1 MSTFTKP
8 SAVVALTLA
17 KDTDINDLADAV
29 EEAFD
34 LIPDETRLERGT
46 TNYVVAAGAGNAYT
60 VSMPTTLAAYVD
72 GYEVVMKANHT
83 NTGAATIDIDGLG
96 AKSLRRQYGEAL
108 AAGDIRANK
117 IVPFR
122 YNSTS
127 GYFEMQLITTGNMAD
142 VATVAGISGNV
153 STVAAISANVTT
165 VAGNTAN
172 INTVAGISAN
182 VTTVAGDTANIG
194 TIATDLNGAD
204 TIGVVAGNITDIQT
218 VAGIDAAVSAVA
230 AVDAAVVVVATD
242 LSGADTIGIVAAD
255 LAGADTIGAVAGIA
269 ANVSTVA
276 GISGNVTTVAGIHA
290 NVTTVAGIAAN
301 VSTVAGD
308 SADIGTIATDLNGAN
323 TIGTVAGISADVTTV
338 AGISAD
344 VTAVAGD
351 SADIGT
357 VAADLGGAD
366 GIGTC
371 ATNIADIQD
380 VAAMALL
387 VETAEKVADY
397 TLALVDAGKIVAMNK
412 AGAAALTVPTNAA
425 VAFPVGA
432 VVGVYNLSVDAVTIA
447 GDGVVTVRNAGDL
460 PQYGECSLR
469 KRDTDEW
476 VLVGDVS

>member
-46 TNYVVAAGAGNAYT
+46 TNYVIAAGAGNAYT

-108 AAGDIRANK
+108 VAGDIQADK

-127 GYFEMQLITTGNMAD
+127 GYFEMQLITTGNMTD

-153 STVAAISANVTT
+153 STVAGISADVTT
-165 VAGNTAN
+165 VAGIAADVTV
-172 INTVAGISAN
+172 VAGIHTD
-182 VTTVAGDTANIG
+182 VTTVSAIN
-194 TIATDLNGAD
+194 
-204 TIGVVAGNITDIQT
+204 
-218 VAGIDAAVSAVA
+218 AAVSAVA
-230 AVDAAVVVVATD
+230 AVDASVVVVAT
-242 LSGADTIGIVAAD
+242 D
-255 LAGADTIGAVAGIA
+255 LAGADTIGTVAADLAGVDTIGTVAGIA

-412 AGAAALTVPTNAA
+412 AGAAVLTVPTNAA

-469 KRDTDEW
+469 KRGTDEW

>member
-46 TNYVVAAGAGNAYT
+46 TNYVASAGAGNAYT
-60 VSMPTTLAAYVD
+60 VSMPKTLGAYVD
-72 GYEVVMKANHT
+72 CYEVVMKANHT

-182 VTTVAGDTANIG
+182 VTTVAG
-194 TIATDLNGAD
+194 
-204 TIGVVAGNITDIQT
+204 
-218 VAGIDAAVSAVA
+218 VA
-230 AVDAAVVVVATD
+230 A
-242 LSGADTIGIVAAD
+242 S
-255 LAGADTIGAVAGIA
+255 
-269 ANVSTVA
+269 
-276 GISGNVTTVAGIHA
+276 VTTVAG
-290 NVTTVAGIAAN
+290 GII
-301 VSTVAGD
+301 
-308 SADIGTIATDLNGAN
+308 DIGTVATNLNGAN
-323 TIGTVAGISADVTTV
+323 TIG
-338 AGISAD
+338 
-344 VTAVAGD
+344 AVA
-351 SADIGT
+351 A
-357 VAADLGGAD
+357 
-366 GIGTC
+366 
-371 ATNIADIQD
+371 
-380 VAAMALL
+380 
-387 VETAEKVADY
+387 
-397 TLALVDAGKIVAMNK
+397 
-412 AGAAALTVPTNAA
+412 
-425 VAFPVGA
+425 
-432 VVGVYNLSVDAVTIA
+432 
-447 GDGVVTVRNAGDL
+447 
-460 PQYGECSLR
+460 
-469 KRDTDEW
+469 
-476 VLVGDVS
+476 

>member
-46 TNYVVAAGAGNAYT
+46 TNYVASAGAGNAYT
-60 VSMPTTLAAYVD
+60 VSMPTALAAYVD

-108 AAGDIRANK
+108 AAGDIQSGK

-122 YNSTS
+122 YNTTS
-127 GYFEMQLITTGNMAD
+127 GYFEMQLITTGNMTD

-153 STVAAISANVTT
+153 STVAGISADVSTVAGIAADVTVVAGISADVTT

-182 VTTVAGDTANIG
+182 V
-194 TIATDLNGAD
+194 
-204 TIGVVAGNITDIQT
+204 
-218 VAGIDAAVSAVA
+218 
-230 AVDAAVVVVATD
+230 
-242 LSGADTIGIVAAD
+242 
-255 LAGADTIGAVAGIA
+255 
-269 ANVSTVA
+269 STVA
-276 GISGNVTTVAGIHA
+276 GG
-290 NVTTVAGIAAN
+290 
-301 VSTVAGD
+301 

-323 TIGTVAGISADVTTV
+323 TIGTVAGIAADVTTV

-371 ATNIADIQD
+371 AANIADIQA

-432 VVGVYNLSVDAVTIA
+432 VVGVYNLSADAVTIA
-447 GDGVVTVRNAGDL
+447 GDGGVAVRNAGDL

-469 KRDTDEW
+469 KRGADEW
-476 VLVGDVS
+476 VLVGGVW

>member
-60 VSMPTTLAAYVD
+60 VSMPTTLGAYVD

-204 TIGVVAGNITDIQT
+204 TIGT
-218 VAGIDAAVSAVA
+218 VSA
-230 AVDAAVVVVATD
+230 D
-242 LSGADTIGIVAAD
+242 LSGAN
-255 LAGADTIGAVAGIA
+255 TIGAVATIA
-269 ANVSTVA
+269 ANVTTVAGVAASVTTVAGGIIDIGTVATNLNGANTIGAVAAIDSDVSTVA
-276 GISGNVTTVAGIHA
+276 GIAVNVTTVAGISA
-290 NVTTVAGIAAN
+290 NVTTVAGDTVNIGTIAADLNGSDTIGTVAGIAAN
-301 VSTVAGD
+301 VA
-308 SADIGTIATDLNGAN
+308 
-323 TIGTVAGISADVTTV
+323 TVAGIAGNVTTV
-338 AGISAD
+338 AGVSAD
-344 VTAVAGD
+344 VTA
-351 SADIGT
+351 
-357 VAADLGGAD
+357 
-366 GIGTC
+366 C
-371 ATNIADIQD
+371 ATNIADIQT
-380 VAAMALL
+380 VADMVLL
-387 VETAEKVADY
+387 EETAEKVADY

-432 VVGVYNLSVDAVTIA
+432 VVGVYNLSADAVTIA
-447 GDGVVTVRNAGDL
+447 GDGGVAVRNAGDL

-469 KRDTDEW
+469 KRGADEW